1 MKFEDAL
8 TIILSTGVH
17 ASAVLEA
24 IHSGLTHVSKSADE
38 NTNAHK
44 ELESLMLLI
53 EENISSD
60 DESSPEVV
68 LARNGHTNLKAR
80 LDNFETR
87 LSHIDAEI
95 ELQKPRRELKTRQE
109 IVPFKRVI
117 EYDDKKLPS
126 ESGVTRAGVD
136 GAVTIQFEEEFI
148 NDVST
153 GRIFNEK
160 AIKTIDPVDE
170 IYVQGTLVINATPI
184 RYIRFG
190 NKRQGVKE
198 GRFVELE
205 VFVKT
210 SNIAKSTTPVSIPK
224 GASQTDK
231 NAMFD
236 GAKGYVT
243 NTVTGDNPYVQLD
256 FGSARTD
263 ITSLKYYLYPLLTY
277 DHVFVDVSSDGRNW
291 KRMVRLTNHHVEAT
305 GDSVDVGMAT
315 LYGTPVSTYTDP
327 VVNQDVGIGGRI
339 TLNNPSRTPIYWDSG
354 LASLKRSSGYYIGG
368 QKSLTVANVAYVV
381 NKRPTGGNFFTANHN
396 TWVVFSPKPAGNY
409 KTLYGVHNVG
419 WFRADEL

>member
-1 MKFEDAL
+1 MGFNEDL
-8 TIILSTGVH
+8 DLILSTGLD
-17 ASAVLEA
+17 ASVVLKA
-24 IHSGLTHVSKSADE
+24 IHSGLLHVAQLSDE

-44 ELESLMLLI
+44 ELEALMLLI

-60 DESSPEVV
+60 DESSPEVL
-68 LARNGHTNLKAR
+68 LARDGHTNLKAR

-87 LSHIDAEI
+87 LSHIDAAI

-117 EYDDKKLPS
+117 EYDNKKLPS

-136 GAVTIQFEEEFI
+136 GVVTIQFEEEFI
-148 NDVST
+148 KDVST

-160 AIKTIDPVDE
+160 AINTVNPVYE

-205 VFVKT
+205 VFAKT
-210 SNIAKSTTPVSIPK
+210 SNIAKSTTPVSVPK

-231 NAMFD
+231 GAMFD
-236 GAKGYVT
+236 GAKAYVA
-243 NTVTGDNPYVQLD
+243 NTVTADNPYVQLD

-263 ITSLKYYLYPLLTY
+263 ITSLKYYLHPLLTY

-327 VVNQDVGIGGRI
+327 VVNQDIGIGGRI

-354 LASLKRSSGYYIGG
+354 LAALKRSSGYYIGG
-368 QKSLTVANVAYVV
+368 QKSLTVANVVYVV

-396 TWVVFSPKPAGNY
+396 TWGVFSPKPAGNY
-409 KTLYGVHNVG
+409 TTLYGVHNVG